1 MLSMSLG
8 RFNSRLDVC
17 LKNKEYFRLELD
29 EKTPIVC
36 VRTE

>member
-1 MLSMSLG
+1 MSLG